1 MSKRAGIA
9 FAVVLVAFA
18 SNASVVHAG
27 SWEDATKAF
36 AKKEYERAAKLFK
49 PLAEK
54 GNALA
59 QYRIAKMHQ
68 MGLGVSK
75 DTKQAKKWGQL
86 AAKQGNADAQALMGN
101 LYYKADGG
109 EAADVVRAYAWYD
122 ISAEQGN
129 AEAKKEIATIAKD
142 MTPQQLSEARE
153 KAQKC
158 RASKLEQCD

>member
-1 MSKRAGIA
+1 MSKRAGLT
-9 FAVVLVAFA
+9 FAVVLVALA
-18 SNASVVHAG
+18 SNASAVRADT
-27 SWEDATKAF
+27 WKEATTAF
-36 AKKEYERAAKLFK
+36 AKKEYARAAKLFK

-75 DTKQAKKWGQL
+75 DARQAKKWGQL
-86 AAKQGNADAQALMGN
+86 SAKQGNAEAAALMGS

-122 ISAEQGN
+122 VSAEQGN
-129 AEAKKEIATIAKD
+129 AEAKKEIAVIAKD
-142 MTPQQLSEARE
+142 MTPAQLSEARE

-158 RASKLEQCD
+158 KTSKLEQCD